1 MSEIGA
7 ISDMSEQQLVGK
19 TAFVTGGTAGIGL
32 AVARAYTR
40 AGAEVVIGGRRDDGE
55 EIARAAGCRF
65 VALDVGNE
73 LDVRRALAAA
83 EQLVG
88 PLDVLVL
95 NAGIAQPV
103 VSLEALAG
111 DDARSVVEIDLLG
124 VVWGLKYGAAHL
136 RDGASVIL
144 TSSIAA
150 ELGTLT
156 EGVYGAAKAGV
167 VALARSAAI
176 ELGPRGVRVNAVRPG
191 PTATEMNH
199 MPDALFRLITPLG
212 RKGQVEDLVGV
223 YVFFASDASRYI
235 TGQALNVDGGLTAGI
250 TPGVLRAVAA
260 KVWKDEERAAAT
272 VGAES

>member
-95 NAGIAQPV
+95 NAGIAQPFV
-103 VSLEALAG
+103 PLEALTA

-124 VVWGLKYGAAHL
+124 VVWGLKHGAAHL

-167 VALARSAAI
+167 VALARSSAI
-176 ELGPRGVRVNAVRPG
+176 ELGPRGIRVNAVQPG
-191 PTATEMNH
+191 PTATEMNQ

-223 YVFFASDASRYI
+223 YVFFASDASRYV
-235 TGQALNVDGGLTAGI
+235 TGQTLNVDGGLTAGI

-260 KVWKDEERAAAT
+260 QVWKDAERAAAT

>member
-1 MSEIGA
+1 
-7 ISDMSEQQLVGK
+7 MSEQQLAGK

-32 AVARAYTR
+32 AVARAYAN
-40 AGAEVVIGGRRDDGE
+40 AGAEVVIGGRRDDGK
-55 EIARAAGCRF
+55 EIARNAGCRF

-95 NAGIAQPV
+95 NAGIAQPFV
-103 VSLEALAG
+103 PLEVLTG

-124 VVWGLKYGAAHL
+124 VVWGLKHGAAHL

-176 ELGPRGVRVNAVRPG
+176 ELGPRGIRVNAVQPG
-191 PTATEMNH
+191 PTATEMNQ

-223 YVFFASDASRYI
+223 YVFFASDASRYV

-260 KVWKDEERAAAT
+260 KAWNDAERAAAT

>member
-1 MSEIGA
+1 
-7 ISDMSEQQLVGK
+7 MSEQQLAGK
-19 TAFVTGGTAGIGL
+19 TAFVMGGTAGIGL
-32 AVARAYTR
+32 AVARAYTN
-40 AGAEVVIGGRRDDGE
+40 AGAEVVIGGRRDDGK
-55 EIARAAGCRF
+55 EIARNAGCRF

-73 LDVRRALAAA
+73 FDVRRALAAA

-95 NAGIAQPV
+95 NAGIAQPFV
-103 VSLEALAG
+103 PLEVLTG

-124 VVWGLKYGAAHL
+124 VVWGLKHGAAHL

-176 ELGPRGVRVNAVRPG
+176 ELGPRGIRVNAVQPG
-191 PTATEMNH
+191 PTATEMNQ

-223 YVFFASDASRYI
+223 YVFFASDASRYV

-260 KVWKDEERAAAT
+260 QVWKDAERAATT

>member
-1 MSEIGA
+1 
-7 ISDMSEQQLVGK
+7 MSEQQLAGK
-19 TAFVTGGTAGIGL
+19 TAFITGGTAGIGL
-32 AVARAYTR
+32 AVAQAYVT
-40 AGAEVVIGGRRDDGE
+40 AGAEVVIGGRREDGQ
-55 EIARAAGCRF
+55 EIARDAGCRF
-65 VALDVGNE
+65 VAADVGNE
-73 LDVRRALAAA
+73 LEVGRALATT

-103 VSLEALAG
+103 VSLEAIAG
-111 DDARSVVEIDLLG
+111 DDARRVVEVDLLG
-124 VVWGLKYGAAHL
+124 VLWGLKHGAAHL

-150 ELGTLT
+150 ELGTAT
-156 EGVYGAAKAGV
+156 EAVYGAAKAGV

-176 ELGPRGVRVNAVRPG
+176 ELGPRGIRVNAVQPG

-212 RKGQVEDLVGV
+212 RKGHVEDLVGV
-223 YVFFASDASRYI
+223 YVFFASDASRYV

-260 KVWKDEERAAAT
+260 KVRNDAERAAAA

>member
-1 MSEIGA
+1 
-7 ISDMSEQQLVGK
+7 MSEQQLAGK

-32 AVARAYTR
+32 AVARAYTN

-55 EIARAAGCRF
+55 DIARNAGCRF

-73 LDVRRALAAA
+73 LDVARALAAA

-95 NAGIAQPV
+95 NAGIAQPFV
-103 VSLEALAG
+103 PLEALTG

-124 VVWGLKYGAAHL
+124 VVWGLKHGAAHL

-167 VALARSAAI
+167 VALARSTAI
-176 ELGPRGVRVNAVRPG
+176 ELGPRGIRVNAVQPG
-191 PTATEMNH
+191 PTATEMNQ

-223 YVFFASDASRYI
+223 YVFFASDASRYV

-260 KVWKDEERAAAT
+260 KVWKDAERAAAT

>member
-1 MSEIGA
+1 V
-7 ISDMSEQQLVGK
+7 SEQQLGGK

-32 AVARAYTR
+32 AVARAYTD
-40 AGAEVVIGGRRDDGE
+40 AGAEVVIGGRRDDGK
-55 EIARAAGCRF
+55 EIARNAGCRF

-73 LDVRRALAAA
+73 LDVRHALAAA

-88 PLDVLVL
+88 PLDILVL
-95 NAGIAQPV
+95 NAGIAQPFV
-103 VSLEALAG
+103 PLEALTG
-111 DDARSVVEIDLLG
+111 EDARSVVEIDLLG
-124 VVWGLKYGAAHL
+124 VVWGLKHGAAHL

-150 ELGTLT
+150 DLGTLT

-167 VALARSAAI
+167 VALARSTAI
-176 ELGPRGVRVNAVRPG
+176 ELGPRGIRVNAVQPG
-191 PTATEMNH
+191 PTATEMNQ

-223 YVFFASDASRYI
+223 YVFFASDASRYV

-250 TPGVLRAVAA
+250 TPGVLHAVAA
-260 KVWKDEERAAAT
+260 QVWKDAERAAAT

>member
-1 MSEIGA
+1 VSEK
-7 ISDMSEQQLVGK
+7 QLAGK
-19 TAFVTGGTAGIGL
+19 TAFVTGGTTGIGL
-32 AVARAYTR
+32 AVAQAYTH
-40 AGAEVVIGGRRDDGE
+40 AGAEVVIGGRRHDGAV
-55 EIARAAGCRF
+55 IARDTGCRF

-103 VSLEALAG
+103 VPLEALAC
-111 DDARSVVEIDLLG
+111 DDARSVVEVDLLG

-176 ELGPRGVRVNAVRPG
+176 ELGPRGIRVNAVQPG
-191 PTATEMNH
+191 PTATEMNQ
-199 MPDALFRLITPLG
+199 MPDELFRLITPLG

-223 YVFFASDASRYI
+223 YLFFASDASRYV

-250 TPGVLRAVAA
+250 TPGTLRAVAA
-260 KVWKDEERAAAT
+260 KVWKDAERAAAT

>member
-1 MSEIGA
+1 
-7 ISDMSEQQLVGK
+7 MSEQQLAGK

-32 AVARAYTR
+32 AVARAYTN

-55 EIARAAGCRF
+55 EIARDAGCRF

-73 LDVRRALAAA
+73 LDVKRALAAA

-95 NAGIAQPV
+95 NAGIAQPFV
-103 VSLEALAG
+103 PLEALTG

-124 VVWGLKYGAAHL
+124 VVWGLKHGAAHL

-156 EGVYGAAKAGV
+156 EGVYGAASAGLAV
-167 VALARSAAI
+167 VRGTRAI
-176 ELGPRGVRVNAVRPG
+176 VLTNQKGAVLELS
-191 PTATEMNH
+191 
-199 MPDALFRLITPLG
+199 G
-212 RKGQVEDLVGV
+212 RQ
-223 YVFFASDASRYI
+223 
-235 TGQALNVDGGLTAGI
+235 TGLMVNVDLSGLALTI
-250 TPGVLRAVAA
+250 
-260 KVWKDEERAAAT
+260 K
-272 VGAES
+272 

>member
-1 MSEIGA
+1 
-7 ISDMSEQQLVGK
+7 MSEQQLAGK

-32 AVARAYTR
+32 AVARAYTN

-55 EIARAAGCRF
+55 EIARDAGCRF

-73 LDVRRALAAA
+73 LDVRRALAVA

-95 NAGIAQPV
+95 NAGIAQPFV
-103 VSLEALAG
+103 PLEVLTG

-124 VVWGLKYGAAHL
+124 VVWGLKHGAAHL

-167 VALARSAAI
+167 VALARSSAI
-176 ELGPRGVRVNAVRPG
+176 ELGPRGIRVNAVQPG
-191 PTATEMNH
+191 PTATDMNQ
-199 MPDALFRLITPLG
+199 MPDALFGLITPLG

-223 YVFFASDASRYI
+223 YVFFASDASRYV
-235 TGQALNVDGGLTAGI
+235 TGQTLNVDGGLTAGI

-260 KVWKDEERAAAT
+260 QVWKDAERAAAT

>member
-1 MSEIGA
+1 
-7 ISDMSEQQLVGK
+7 MSEQQLAGK

-32 AVARAYTR
+32 AVARAYTN

-55 EIARAAGCRF
+55 EIARDAGCRF

-73 LDVRRALAAA
+73 LDVRRALAVA

-95 NAGIAQPV
+95 NAGIAQPFV
-103 VSLEALAG
+103 PLEVLTG

-124 VVWGLKYGAAHL
+124 VVWGLKHGAAHL

-176 ELGPRGVRVNAVRPG
+176 ELGPRGIRVNAVQPG
-191 PTATEMNH
+191 PTATEMNQ

-223 YVFFASDASRYI
+223 YVFFASDASRYV
-235 TGQALNVDGGLTAGI
+235 TGQTLNVDGGLTAGI

-260 KVWKDEERAAAT
+260 QVWKDAERAAAT

>member
-1 MSEIGA
+1 
-7 ISDMSEQQLVGK
+7 MSEQQLAGK

-32 AVARAYTR
+32 AVARAYTN

-55 EIARAAGCRF
+55 EIARNAGCRF

-95 NAGIAQPV
+95 NAGIAQPFV
-103 VSLEALAG
+103 PLEALTA

-124 VVWGLKYGAAHL
+124 VVWGLKHGAAHL

-176 ELGPRGVRVNAVRPG
+176 ELGPRGIRVNAVQPG
-191 PTATEMNH
+191 PTATEMNQ

-223 YVFFASDASRYI
+223 YVFFASDASRYV

-260 KVWKDEERAAAT
+260 QVWKDAERAATT